1 MRLLAAAAVIVVAST
16 ALSVCAEEPAPPA
29 PAPNPSSSSA
39 ARKPCEDLKSEIAAK
54 LDAKGVKNYTLEI
67 VATDKTADLKEGK
80 IVGSCDGGTNKI
92 VYTRAQ

>member
-1 MRLLAAAAVIVVAST
+1 MRLLAAAVVLVASA
-16 ALSVCAEEPAPPA
+16 ALNLHAEEPAPA
-29 PAPNPSSSSA
+29 PAPSSA
-39 ARKPCEDLKSEIAAK
+39 TASSARKSCEELKAEIAAK